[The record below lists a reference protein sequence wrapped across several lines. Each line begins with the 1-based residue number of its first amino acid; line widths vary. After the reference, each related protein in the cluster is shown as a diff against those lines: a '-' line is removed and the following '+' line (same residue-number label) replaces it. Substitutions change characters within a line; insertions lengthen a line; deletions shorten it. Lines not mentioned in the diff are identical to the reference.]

1 MKVILN
7 QDIKDLGKVGELVQ
21 VKAGFARNFLF
32 PRMMAVEATEKRK
45 KEFEHLQA
53 VAEAQK
59 EKAIGKRKELLKE
72 IEGLT
77 VEFSA
82 EAAEDEKLFG
92 SISNLDISRKLEEKG
107 YQIDKRDIV
116 VEEQIKMLGQYKA
129 QVTFGPELSADIT
142 VAVSRKA

>member
-7 QDIKDLGKVGELVQ
+7 EDVKDLGKVGELVQ
-21 VKAGFARNFLF
+21 VKSGFARNFLF
-32 PRMMAVEATEKRK
+32 PRRLAVEATEKRK
-45 KEFEHLQA
+45 KEFEHLKA

-59 EKAIGKRKELLKE
+59 EKAVEKRKELLKE

-77 VEFSA
+77 LEFSA
-82 EAAEDEKLFG
+82 EASEDEKLFG

-116 VEEQIKMLGQYKA
+116 LEEPIKMLGQYKS
-129 QVTFGPELSADIT
+129 QITFGEELNADIT
-142 VAVSRKA
+142 ISVSRK